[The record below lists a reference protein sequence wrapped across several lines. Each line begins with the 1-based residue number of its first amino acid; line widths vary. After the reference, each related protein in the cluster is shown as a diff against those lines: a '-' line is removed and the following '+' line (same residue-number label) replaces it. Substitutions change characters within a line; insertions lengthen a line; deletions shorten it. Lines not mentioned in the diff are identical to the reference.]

1 MTPRDLR
8 DIVVEALET
17 LEAALRHVAEA
28 TNEGADKVAKLREAY
43 IQYEESRWR
52 RVEAEKP
59 VDPEDRAVGWLRRYL
74 RERGVAFEF
83 DEDGNGFIKA
93 LEYRAD
99 DEATAR
105 EVERAASW
113 AFKTAADR
121 PREGDGRGGSS

>member
-1 MTPRDLR
+1 VTPRDLR

-17 LEAALRHVAEA
+17 LEAALRRVGEA
-28 TNEGADKVAKLREAY
+28 ADEVAKLREAY
-43 IQYEESRWR
+43 VRYEESRWR

-59 VDPEDRAVGWLRRYL
+59 VDPEDRAIGWLRRHL
-74 RERGVAFEF
+74 RKRGVAFEF
-83 DEDGNGFIKA
+83 DETGDGFIKA
-93 LEYRAD
+93 LEFRAD

-121 PREGDGRGGSS
+121 PREGDGRGGSG